1 MFTRTANLHVACTP
15 EQAFRH
21 IALEFFDN
29 HPRWDPDLVEVTKT
43 SSGPLGVGTTGREVR
58 DFNGRRVIS
67 GFRVTRF
74 QPVSAFSIRGVE
86 GAMEENVDY
95 DITSEGSGSG
105 VLLKLEL
112 IPRNFAMR
120 LLSPFIWSRVEK
132 NYVRN
137 VARFEELLNLLNPLV
152 LEATS

>member
-1 MFTRTANLHVACTP
+1 MFKRTANLHVACTP

-21 IALEFFDN
+21 IALGFFDN

-43 SSGPLGVGTTGREVR
+43 SPGPIGVGTAGREVR
-58 DFNGRRVIS
+58 NFNGRRFIS

-74 QPVSAFSIRGVE
+74 EPVSAFSVRGIE
-86 GAMEENVDY
+86 GAMKENVDY

-105 VLLKLEL
+105 VLLRLEL
-112 IPRNFAMR
+112 VPRSFVMR

-132 NYVRN
+132 NYRRN
-137 VARFEELLNLLNPLV
+137 LARFEELLNLLNPRV
-152 LEATS
+152 SGAPN